1 MKDKKHMV
9 IAGVAVL
16 AVVLVV
22 GVAAGRNLSTA
33 KSIAKED
40 VKSSELTHGIHYGGN
55 FNEFQ
60 NLTKQDSES
69 DNVEPETEESL
80 IKEKESLIKE
90 MEEAKKNHP
99 GDIYG
104 EEGGKIRQK
113 DDLLEGEAPALEE
126 NTEEEID
133 ETEFTGSVDIPVYTS
148 KGYAEHE
155 VICDAQ
161 SQEEAESIA
170 SQISGMLLSW
180 KNGVATIQITD
191 SVDRFL
197 EQYEQQGG
205 ETKFYKRFY

>member
-1 MKDKKHMV
+1 MV

-33 KSIAKED
+33 RSIAKED

-69 DNVEPETEESL
+69 DDFELEPEET
-80 IKEKESLIKE
+80 KESLIKE
-90 MEEAKKNHP
+90 MEEAEKNNP

-104 EEGGKIRQK
+104 EEGGKIRQR
-113 DDLLEGEAPALEE
+113 DDLFEGEAPALEE

-133 ETEFTGSVDIPVYTS
+133 ETGFTGSVDIPVYTS

-170 SQISGMLLSW
+170 SQISGTLLSW

-191 SVDRFL
+191 SVDIFL